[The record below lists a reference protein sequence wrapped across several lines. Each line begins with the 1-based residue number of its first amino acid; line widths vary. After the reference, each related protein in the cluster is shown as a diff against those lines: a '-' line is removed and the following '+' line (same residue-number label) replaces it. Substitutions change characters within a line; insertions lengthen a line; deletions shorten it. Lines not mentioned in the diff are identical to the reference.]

1 MLDTDPSFRPV
12 RLREGYPQ
20 LEDLSLRWFSL
31 VAQRE
36 WTCFTRYRRTQ
47 GDKGSSRKEQ
57 QMSDLIVI
65 GYENPQTARQ
75 AYEQVQRLQ
84 QDFVVDL
91 RGLAIVNVDAD
102 GKTHVDTPQRIIGT
116 SAVSG
121 ALFGLLLG
129 LLFFVPGMV
138 LLGGALGALMG
149 TFNRSGVNAEF
160 RNRVEHLLEPGHSAV
175 VIMASKI
182 TEDKFASAMQ
192 PFGGTILKTS
202 LSESDEKELAEELTG
217 QS

>member
-1 MLDTDPSFRPV
+1 
-12 RLREGYPQ
+12 
-20 LEDLSLRWFSL
+20 
-31 VAQRE
+31 
-36 WTCFTRYRRTQ
+36 
-47 GDKGSSRKEQ
+47 
-57 QMSDLIVI
+57 MSDLIVI
-65 GYENPQTARQ
+65 GYEDLQTARQ

-102 GKTHVDTPQRIIGT
+102 GKTHVDTPQRIIGA

-129 LLFFVPGMV
+129 LLFFVPGMA
-138 LLGGALGALMG
+138 LLGGALGLLIG
-149 TFNRSGVNAEF
+149 TLNKSGVDAEF

-202 LSESDEKELAEELTG
+202 LSGSDEKELAEELTG

>member
-1 MLDTDPSFRPV
+1 
-12 RLREGYPQ
+12 
-20 LEDLSLRWFSL
+20 
-31 VAQRE
+31 
-36 WTCFTRYRRTQ
+36 
-47 GDKGSSRKEQ
+47 
-57 QMSDLIVI
+57 MSDLIVI

-75 AYEQVQRLQ
+75 AYEQVLRLR
-84 QDFVVDL
+84 QDFIVEL
-91 RGLAIVNVDAD
+91 RGLAIVDVDAD

-116 SAVSG
+116 SAAAG

-138 LLGGALGALMG
+138 LLGGAIGALMG
-149 TFNRSGVNAEF
+149 TFNKSGIDAEF

-182 TEDKFASAMQ
+182 TEDKVSNAMQ

>member
-1 MLDTDPSFRPV
+1 
-12 RLREGYPQ
+12 
-20 LEDLSLRWFSL
+20 
-31 VAQRE
+31 
-36 WTCFTRYRRTQ
+36 
-47 GDKGSSRKEQ
+47 
-57 QMSDLIVI
+57 MSDLIVI
-65 GYENPQTARQ
+65 GYESPHTARQ
-75 AYEQVQRLQ
+75 AYDEVQRLQ
-84 QDFVVDL
+84 QDFIIDL

-102 GKTHVDTPQRIIGT
+102 GKTHVDTPQRIIGR

-121 ALFGLLLG
+121 ALFGLLIG

-149 TFNRSGVNAEF
+149 TLSKSGIDADF

-182 TEDKFASAMQ
+182 TEDRFAAAMQ

-202 LSESDEKELAEELTG
+202 LSESDEKELAEELAG

>member
-1 MLDTDPSFRPV
+1 
-12 RLREGYPQ
+12 
-20 LEDLSLRWFSL
+20 
-31 VAQRE
+31 
-36 WTCFTRYRRTQ
+36 
-47 GDKGSSRKEQ
+47 
-57 QMSDLIVI
+57 MSDLIVI

-102 GKTHVDTPQRIIGT
+102 GKTHVDTPSRIVGT

-121 ALFGLLLG
+121 ALFGLLIG
-129 LLFFVPGMV
+129 VLFFVPGMV
-138 LLGGALGALMG
+138 LLGGAIGALMG
-149 TFNRSGVNAEF
+149 VLNKSGIDGRF
-160 RNRVEHLLEPGHSAV
+160 RNQVAHLLEPGHSAV

-182 TEDKFASAMQ
+182 TEDKFANAMQ

-202 LSESDEKELAEELTG
+202 LSETDEKELAEELSG

>member
-1 MLDTDPSFRPV
+1 
-12 RLREGYPQ
+12 
-20 LEDLSLRWFSL
+20 
-31 VAQRE
+31 
-36 WTCFTRYRRTQ
+36 
-47 GDKGSSRKEQ
+47 
-57 QMSDLIVI
+57 MSDLIVI
-65 GYENPQTARQ
+65 GYEDHQTARQ

-84 QDFVVDL
+84 QDFVVEL

-129 LLFFVPGMV
+129 LLFFVPGMA
-138 LLGGALGALMG
+138 LLGGAVGLLMG
-149 TFNRSGVNAEF
+149 TLNKSGVDAEF

-202 LSESDEKELAEELTG
+202 LSESEEKELAEELTG